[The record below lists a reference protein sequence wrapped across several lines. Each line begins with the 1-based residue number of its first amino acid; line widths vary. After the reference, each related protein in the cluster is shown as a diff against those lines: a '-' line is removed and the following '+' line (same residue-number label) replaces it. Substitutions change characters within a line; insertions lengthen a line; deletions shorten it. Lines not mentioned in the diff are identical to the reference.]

1 MSPVR
6 IAFVIV
12 TYILFGILFSEGWIR
27 VRDRVADWLWGIQ
40 VDQGIDVDE
49 LDRPTKGSGEL

>member
-1 MSPVR
+1 MHTAYLITSYV
-6 IAFVIV
+6 
-12 TYILFGILFSEGWIR
+12 LFGVLFSEGWIR

-49 LDRPTKGSGEL
+49 LDRPTKGTGEL